1 MSTKWEERFAVGQ
14 VFIHDAV
21 ANIHSTTLKMLQFE
35 RFSIAKT
42 SPFSS
47 TIIEKKKEKRG
58 EEEEEEEEKIEVE
71 WRRCVTAPERV
82 LRWEG

>member
-1 MSTKWEERFAVGQ
+1 MGQ

-47 TIIEKKKEKRG
+47 TIIEKKKKR
-58 EEEEEEEEKIEVE
+58 
-71 WRRCVTAPERV
+71 
-82 LRWEG
+82 EGRKKKKKKKKLKSSEDVV